1 MYFHGSYQIII
12 IESSSSKCAGVVD
25 FWSAGVNAE
34 WNSSYARYHCMI
46 NFARKLRVA
55 ASSWCESFSK
65 AKVLW
70 KMKIRRIQRTFEFW
84 SILTVRGCD
93 VGRWNGDGT
102 TSYFNIR
109 VRELIVLTTKIVG
122 TQHMILNC
130 VKIVQSCSFFPPA
143 TQLYLLCRELVK
155 KNRCISAKHC
165 NAYPIVGYQ
174 SEMGSFSISWNFSTE
189 FCRIFETLYSR
200 W

>member
-1 MYFHGSYQIII
+1 MQDIIAWLILPESWESQLHHGVSHFLRRKFC
-12 IESSSSKCAGVVD
+12 EK
-25 FWSAGVNAE
+25 WK
-34 WNSSYARYHCMI
+34 
-46 NFARKLRVA
+46 FAVYNEL
-55 ASSWCESFSK
+55 
-65 AKVLW
+65 LN
-70 KMKIRRIQRTFEFW
+70 FW

-93 VGRWNGDGT
+93 VGRWNDDGT

-130 VKIVQSCSFFPPA
+130 VKIAQSCSFFPPA

-155 KNRCISAKHC
+155 KTRCISAKHC

-174 SEMGSFSISWNFSTE
+174 SEMGSFSISWNFAGYLKHFTVGGKGNGDIFDSVVTSYWKT
-189 FCRIFETLYSR
+189 FCFIRS
-200 W
+200 